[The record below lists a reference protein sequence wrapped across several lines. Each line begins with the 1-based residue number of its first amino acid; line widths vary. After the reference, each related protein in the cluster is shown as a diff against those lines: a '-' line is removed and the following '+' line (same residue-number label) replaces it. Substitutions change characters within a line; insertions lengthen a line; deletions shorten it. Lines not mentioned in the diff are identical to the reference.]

1 MKPWETYETFEE
13 RLPNHV
19 FIQRV
24 ADAAGVSTQ
33 SVHRVAKKR
42 LQKEGKRDRKRLK
55 GCPYTFVSLSL
66 WDEYMEIGPVKRVA
80 AKPKNWLTAK
90 ALLEDGFSKR
100 KLYQLVRE
108 GSVKAVYV
116 GNTLYLEPE
125 SAERYIQTR
134 QDLRPPPGWTSVSE
148 LREQAGRSKQALSTY
163 LKRHQVETAQFLHPK
178 RDQLVQYIRVEDAQK
193 YLRCHQGLC
202 ATETAQIGDQET
214 ALLDSHE
221 MAQNDLTVD
230 AVVATDLRVQEV
242 TETHQDLEPITLP
255 CYAFLSPNLP
265 SPASK
270 LAGPDVEQTN
280 ERQPSRQV
288 ALEPDTQHPPQI
300 SSTAPGCKPLRT
312 DSPEAREEQPEVQFS
327 GVFVA
332 EEPLVSADSRVA
344 QPVGQP
350 SKALIPLEYATST
363 LHGGIAAPG
372 GIVTSSRLP
381 GHNER
386 ETSMLTTHPS
396 FLLPNYLEGQET
408 QPGMLVLSHS
418 QPVRPP
424 LNYRD

>member
-80 AKPKNWLTAK
+80 TKPKSWLTAK

-134 QDLRPPPGWTSVSE
+134 QDLRPPPGWMSVSE

-178 RDQLVQYIRVEDAQK
+178 RDQLVQYIRTEDAQK

-202 ATETAQIGDQET
+202 GSETAQMGDAET
-214 ALLDSHE
+214 ALLDSQE
-221 MAQNDLTVD
+221 VAQNDLAPD
-230 AVVATDLRVQEV
+230 AVVATDLKVQEV
-242 TETHQDLEPITLP
+242 TKPPQDLEPTLLP
-255 CYAFLSPNLP
+255 AYAFSSTHLP
-265 SPASK
+265 LPESK
-270 LAGPDVEQTN
+270 LEEHESEQTN

-288 ALEPDTQHPPQI
+288 ALEPDPLH
-300 SSTAPGCKPLRT
+300 SSHTSSSVVAGNPSET
-312 DSPEAREEQPEVQFS
+312 SSPEPKGEQSAALFS
-327 GVFVA
+327 GVLGA
-332 EEPLVSADSRVA
+332 EDHLMDADAQVA
-344 QPVGQP
+344 QPVGQL
-350 SKALIPLEYATST
+350 SEALITLEYATDT
-363 LHGGIAAPG
+363 LNGGIAAQG